1 MYNYKFNKNDLLN
14 FYKWKLSMKGGK
26 INYIKTLIMHSLLHK
41 FELYN
46 CFVRI
51 SMFDMNIH
59 ICYDYYKEFT
69 IKH

>member
-1 MYNYKFNKNDLLN
+1 
-14 FYKWKLSMKGGK
+14 MKGGK